1 VAEEV
6 SLVSPWRDRL
16 RGAFE
21 GLRLWRG
28 TKRHHEASWLALR
41 GEELA
46 RRTLKKKGYRILASR
61 ERSRLGEID
70 IVARDGPALVFVEV
84 KTRRGSRFGKPVEAV
99 DRRKQKKL
107 VRLALA
113 YTARRGLTN
122 TPMRFDIVGVELPTE
137 GRPSVRV
144 YRNAFGEDG

>member
-1 VAEEV
+1 MIALG
-6 SLVSPWRDRL
+6 SRL
-16 RGAFE
+16 RQVWE
-21 GLRLWRG
+21 SLRPRPQD
-28 TKRHHEASWLALR
+28 TSWLALR

-46 RRTLKKKGYRILASR
+46 SRALKKKGYQILARR

-70 IVARDGPALVFVEV
+70 IVARDGSALVFVEV

-99 DRRKQKKL
+99 DRRKQKRL

-113 YTARRGLTN
+113 YTARRGLSD
-122 TPMRFDIVGVELPTE
+122 TPIRFDIVGVELPKD
-137 GRPSVRV
+137 GQPSVRV

>member
-1 VAEEV
+1 MRRGG
-6 SLVSPWRDRL
+6 RDFVEHSRL
-16 RGAFE
+16 R
-21 GLRLWRG
+21 LR
-28 TKRHHEASWLALR
+28 RHAEPELDPSWLALR

-46 RRTLKKKGYRILASR
+46 RRALKKRGYRILASR

-84 KTRRGSRFGKPVEAV
+84 KTRRGGRFGKPVEAV

-113 YTARRGLTN
+113 YAARRGLSD
-122 TPMRFDIVGVELPTE
+122 TPIRFDVVGVELPTE
-137 GRPSVRV
+137 GSPSIRV
-144 YRNAFGEDG
+144 YRDAFGEDG

>member
-1 VAEEV
+1 MSWQARV
-6 SLVSPWRDRL
+6 
-16 RGAFE
+16 RGAFA
-21 GLRLWRG
+21 GLRSWCALGGERD
-28 TKRHHEASWLALR
+28 TSWLALR

-46 RRTLKKKGYRILASR
+46 RRALEKRGYHILSTR

-84 KTRRGSRFGKPVEAV
+84 KTRRGGRFGRPVEAV

-113 YTARRGLTN
+113 YTARRGLSD
-122 TPMRFDIVGVELPTE
+122 TPLRFDVVGVEVPSE
-137 GRPSVRV
+137 GRPSIRV

>member
-6 SLVSPWRDRL
+6 IAWVERL
-16 RGAFE
+16 RGVLE
-21 GLRLWRG
+21 RLRP
-28 TKRHHEASWLALR
+28 TTHDASWLALR

-46 RRTLKKKGYRILASR
+46 SRALKKRGYRILARR

-84 KTRRGSRFGKPVEAV
+84 KTRRSNRFGLPVEAV
-99 DRRKQKKL
+99 DRRKQQRL

-113 YTARRGLTN
+113 YTARRGLGG
-122 TPMRFDIVGVELPTE
+122 TPIRFDIVAVELPTD
-137 GRPSVRV
+137 GPPSVRV
-144 YRNAFGEDG
+144 YRNAFGENG